1 MQVVEIQGRF
11 GAFRAG
17 GVGGVGNVREAGVP
31 VELRRVRRLLD
42 VRSSPLAALG
52 IPALLV
58 LLFLPLVV
66 VRELADP
73 SWLLPVVAEVGWLV
87 LGCGAWL
94 LWRRSPAGESRR
106 AAAQQ
111 AGTLTA
117 LAEAMAAG
125 AGRFTWD
132 ELVLRVDPAHKLLT
146 THRVNGTGEAIEDW
160 PGELVDAY
168 LDLRAAFTR
177 PEAELRIVEVHAL
190 RSGAVTGRLSYVHSS

>member
-1 MQVVEIQGRF
+1 MPI
-11 GAFRAG
+11 
-17 GVGGVGNVREAGVP
+17 
-31 VELRRVRRLLD
+31 ELRRVRRLLD
-42 VRSSPLAALG
+42 LRSSPLAALG

-73 SWLLPVVAEVGWLV
+73 RWLPSVLAEAVWLV
-87 LGCGAWL
+87 LGGGAWL
-94 LWRRSPAGESRR
+94 LWRRSAAGESRR
-106 AAAQQ
+106 AASQQ

-117 LAEAMAAG
+117 LAETMAAG

-132 ELVLRVDPAHKLLT
+132 ELVLRVDPAHRLLT
-146 THRVNGTGEAIEDW
+146 THRRDGAGEAIEDW

-168 LDLRAAFTR
+168 LDLRAAFAR

-190 RSGAVTGRLSYVHSS
+190 RSGAVTGRLSYVSRS